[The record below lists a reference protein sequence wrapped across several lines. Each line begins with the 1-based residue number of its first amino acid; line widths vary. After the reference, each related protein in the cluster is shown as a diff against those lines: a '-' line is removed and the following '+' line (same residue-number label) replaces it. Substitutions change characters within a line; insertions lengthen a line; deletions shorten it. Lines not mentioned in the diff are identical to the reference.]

1 MELKNDIKLIELIRQ
16 LTLEQQ
22 QQTLERFKDLSEQKP
37 VSECKKSLLR
47 DLHQII
53 P

>member
-1 MELKNDIKLIELIRQ
+1 MKVKNDTKLIELIRK
-16 LTLEQQ
+16 LTLAQQ
-22 QQTLERFKDLSEQKP
+22 QQALKRLKGLSEPTP

-47 DLHQII
+47 GLHPII